1 MREVSILVILN
12 FTERVLNY
20 IATNSMVFVGI
31 LALIVLCLGLWGYG
45 FYKKSLTMCSIA
57 PILVVTLI
65 ALTLGAKMQYQT
77 LIDEAP
83 LNEAVIKQADLTK
96 KHKADKF
103 YQVELYGSS
112 EKYNIQSERT
122 LKSGDLIHFK
132 VVGDSVIFEKEDL
145 KKKIILTN
153 KDFTLDVSKGWIS
166 SDEFTP
172 DEFSSI
178 QHDIADKYDVSK
190 FNQKDI
196 SVIIEGVPK
205 DDNLSEGVQI
215 EDVTKYYENLSTID
229 NNDRHQIN
237 LKATNFNDMQKVVKK
252 YGKIKIYLL

>member
-1 MREVSILVILN
+1 MVALN

-20 IATNSMVFVGI
+20 IATNNMVFVGI
-31 LALIVLCLGLWGYG
+31 LALIIVCLGFWGYG
-45 FYKKSLTMCSIA
+45 FYKKSLTICTIS
-57 PILVVTLI
+57 PILFVTFV
-65 ALTLGAKMQYQT
+65 ALLLGAKMQYQT

-96 KHKADKF
+96 MHKSDKF
-103 YQVELYGSS
+103 YQIELYGSN
-112 EKYNIQSERT
+112 EKHNIQSERK
-122 LKSGDLIHFK
+122 LESGDLIHFK

-153 KDFTLDVSKGWIS
+153 KDFTLDVSKGWIEA
-166 SDEFTP
+166 DKFTP

-196 SVIIEGVPK
+196 KVVIEGVPK
-205 DDNLSEGVQI
+205 GDDLSNGVQI
-215 EDVTKYYENLSTID
+215 EDVTKHYENLSTLD
-229 NNDRHQIN
+229 NDDSHQIN
-237 LKATNFNDMQKVVKK
+237 LKATNFNDIQKNVKK
-252 YGKIKIYLL
+252 YDKIKIYLL